1 MGVMGHKRIT
11 RLDPVV
17 LDPSEPQAHPSEPQ
31 PYPSAVNYET
41 AAEYSPFSDVYSDS
55 DYMMDSPMNNLMMN
69 DSPFQGLDPTTR
81 LKGSRPMNENEL
93 RILKSMSW
101 DSMRISYRSDPVVQ
115 LHNKGTGQNLVVS
128 RYTI

>member
-1 MGVMGHKRIT
+1 MGIMGHKRIT

-41 AAEYSPFSDVYSDS
+41 AAEYSPFSDVYSDF

>member
-1 MGVMGHKRIT
+1 MGIMGHKRIT

-17 LDPSEPQAHPSEPQ
+17 LDPSEPQAYPSEPQ